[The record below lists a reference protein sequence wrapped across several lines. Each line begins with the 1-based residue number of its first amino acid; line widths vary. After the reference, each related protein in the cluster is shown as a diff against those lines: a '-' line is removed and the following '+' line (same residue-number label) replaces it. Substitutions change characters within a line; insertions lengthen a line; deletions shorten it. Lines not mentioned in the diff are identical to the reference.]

1 MVQIS
6 ERLIVIVIIVILLV
20 CVFLIIANVKVCPE
34 IDKPTVPFEEVKNSL
49 KTGDV
54 IATHGCHF
62 LRSTIM
68 RKYLG
73 CKATHVA
80 MVIRK
85 PDDLYVIEL
94 GPYGFHPLRKTDVR
108 MRTLRS
114 FLHKDSHS
122 IFALIPAPE
131 EMSWTDEDEK
141 KYANF
146 KFNYFVPTMFSP
158 YKGYKV
164 CSSFV
169 AMIHEDKGL
178 LKPEIEGRHH
188 LVSPCDYYNSPDTIF
203 FKRPHNLNWR

>member
-1 MVQIS
+1 MTRDQWLA
-6 ERLIVIVIIVILLV
+6 LIIIILLV
-20 CVFLIIANVKVCPE
+20 LIIVWIVFNVKVCPD
-34 IDKPTVPFEEVKNSL
+34 IDKPTVAFSEIRNDL

-54 IATHGCHF
+54 IASHGCHL

-94 GPYGFHPLRKTDVR
+94 GPHGFHPTRKSDVKISTLRK
-108 MRTLRS
+108 
-114 FLHKDSHS
+114 FLHKDKHS

-131 EMSWTDEDEK
+131 EISWTEEDEE
-141 KYANF
+141 KYSDYR
-146 KFNYFVPTMFSP
+146 FNYFVPTMFAP

-164 CSSFV
+164 CSTFV
-169 AMIHEDKGL
+169 AKIHEDKGL
-178 LKPEIEGRHH
+178 LKPEMIGQHH
-188 LVSPCDYYNSPDTIF
+188 LVSPCSYYNSPETIF
-203 FKRPHNLNWR
+203 FRRPETMNWY